1 MTAKNTDFQEKKS
14 LNIGGR
20 LLDLS
25 VPRVMGILNLTP
37 DSFFDGGRHHTT
49 DAAMRQTGLML
60 REGADLI
67 DIGAYSSRPNA
78 EDISPAEEL
87 SRLLPALRQIRKEF
101 PEAVLSVDTF
111 RAEVARAAVGEGAQ
125 IINDIS
131 AGTLDPAMFETAA
144 ELRVPYILMHMRGT
158 PQTMQQHTQYEH
170 VLNEVLDYFISK
182 VQHLV
187 ALGMVDIIIDP
198 GFGFAKTTDQN
209 FELLNKLEIFRMLGF
224 PVLAGVSRKGMIW
237 KTLGISPQ
245 DALNGT
251 TVINTI
257 ALMKGAKILRV
268 HDVKAAREAVEL
280 VSRLNP
286 Q

>member
-49 DAAMRQTGLML
+49 DAAMRQTELML
-60 REGADLI
+60 SEGADLI

-131 AGTLDPAMFETAA
+131 AGTLDPAMFKTAA
-144 ELRVPYILMHMRGT
+144 ELRVPYVLMHMRGT

>member
-37 DSFFDGGRHHTT
+37 DSFFDGGRHHTA

-209 FELLNKLEIFRMLGF
+209 FELLNKLEVFRMLGF